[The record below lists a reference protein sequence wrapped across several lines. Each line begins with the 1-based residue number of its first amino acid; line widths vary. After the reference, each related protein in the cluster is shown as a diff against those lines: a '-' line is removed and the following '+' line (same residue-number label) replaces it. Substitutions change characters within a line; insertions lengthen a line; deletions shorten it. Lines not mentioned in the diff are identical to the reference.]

1 MEFKEELK
9 KYQDIVNCELDKYLL
24 KHECPEKVLNDAIEY
39 SLISTA
45 KRLRPTLIIQSYRL
59 FREDYEK
66 CLPFAVAMEMVHTFS
81 LIHDDLPGI
90 DNDDYRR
97 GRLTNHKKYN
107 EATAILAGDSLL
119 NRAYMIILS
128 KIANSSDLHESEK
141 MTKVLSEFSD
151 AINKMIIGEYLDTE
165 CQGKQISKEELD
177 NIHNNKT
184 GAFFIYCVRAG
195 AILSGASEED
205 IRKLTTYGEL
215 IGLAFQIKDDLL
227 SATGDA
233 KIMGKPVGKDE
244 ELNKATYVTKFG
256 VEKAEEYLETITN
269 EALQVLNTYGKK
281 AEFLK
286 ELAIYIKERNK

>member
-1 MEFKEELK
+1 MDFKEQLK
-9 KYQDIVNCELDKYLL
+9 KYQEIVNIELDKYLT
-24 KHECPEKVLNDAIEY
+24 KQECPEKVLNQAIEY

-45 KRLRPTLIIQSYRL
+45 KRLRPILILQSYKI
-59 FREDYEK
+59 FREDYEE

-119 NRAYMIILS
+119 NHAYMII
-128 KIANSSDLHESEK
+128 ANEVAQANNCEEAKRK
-141 MTKVLSEFSD
+141 MQVLNEFAD

-165 CQGKQISKEELD
+165 CQGTQISKDELD

-195 AILSGASEED
+195 AILAGASEEE
-205 IRKLTTYGEL
+205 INKLTIYGEK
-215 IGLAFQIKDDLL
+215 IGLAFQVKDDIL

-233 KIMGKPVGKDE
+233 KIMGKPVGRDE
-244 ELNKATYVTKFG
+244 EMNKATYVTKFG
-256 VEKAEEYLETITN
+256 VDKSRELLENITN
-269 EALQVLNTYGKK
+269 EAVEALNDYKEK
-281 AEFLK
+281 AEFLR